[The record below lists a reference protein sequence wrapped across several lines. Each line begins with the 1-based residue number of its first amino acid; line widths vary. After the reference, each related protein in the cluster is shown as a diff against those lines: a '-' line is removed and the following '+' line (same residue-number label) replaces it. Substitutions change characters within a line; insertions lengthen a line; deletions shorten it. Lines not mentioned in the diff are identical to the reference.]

1 MSMPCPLDGR
11 CMYNVRITAG
21 CDFCALPCCIYPE
34 EQRRA
39 LTQAIT
45 ELAVKPHRNQVEE
58 ERLQRYRGYLREL
71 RGGGP

>member
-11 CMYNVRITAG
+11 CMYNVRVNTG
-21 CDFCALPCCIYPE
+21 CDFCALPNCIYPE

-39 LTQAIT
+39 LIRAIT
-45 ELAVKPHRNQVEE
+45 ALAVKPHRNEVEE

-71 RGGGP
+71 WGGGP